1 MAQACDSSIREV
13 EVTEPEVQGHPLVPS
28 LKPASARDA
37 HQSKTGRPDKETHLR
52 CGQVHGSGNGEK
64 GIQQGAGKQG
74 FEISE
79 RSPPLKGRPETLHGG
94 GPQERADT
102 PPLWSGEQEG
112 TSLDEPQNQHRK
124 KWKAEQVTPS
134 SKGKFSLSII

>member
-1 MAQACDSSIREV
+1 MVQACDSSTREV
-13 EVTEPEVQGHPLVPS
+13 EVTEPEVQGHPLVQS

-37 HQSKTGRPDKETHLR
+37 QSKTGRPDKETHLP

-64 GIQQGAGKQG
+64 GIQQDAEKQG

-79 RSPPLKGRPETLHGG
+79 RSPPLKGRPETLPGG

-102 PPLWSGEQEG
+102 PPLWSGKQEG
-112 TSLDEPQNQHRK
+112 TSWGEPQNQHRK

-134 SKGKFSLSII
+134 SKCEFSLSII